1 MGHDLKQFKS
11 LEGFLESGPSFCLQT
26 YILMVG
32 HKKGTN
38 IDWDNVKEDDIER
51 LLLLSCSI
59 LFSFLSLVKT
69 SCSVNVPDPDP
80 RRTKP
85 QYKKSAKYFV
95 LTLVLFNLTC
105 ILYRVIGISF
115 FCVYLRQ
122 YIILIIVTGFL
133 CNLCTWLYMSRSPTI
148 SIILGAISIFV
159 PNGYLLYNFAGTLV
173 VDLSR
178 RGTKVVFFVST
189 IGPNII
195 WAGGIVGVAIY
206 TGTSGLTLEHIISD
220 HDTHLKFVIGMNIVL
235 GILGLLSTM
244 LGIVHWYCRDLHHA
258 FRAEYGNTH
267 RPVDVILCSGL
278 NDVIAV
284 LIVMKLCRIYM
295 ISAKPLEASA
305 LARTA
310 HTGAVLQ
317 QQPYPSHPS

>member
-244 LGIVHWYCRDLHHA
+244 LGIVHWYCR
-258 FRAEYGNTH
+258 
-267 RPVDVILCSGL
+267 PVDVILCSGL